1 MANVGFNN
9 FKNMLWGGNT
19 ANFAAVDF
27 DLNTIKATLVD
38 HGVDT
43 PAPTTDEDIA
53 DITAGARI
61 ATATLGTITIGV
73 VANGTL
79 DAADTV
85 FSLVSGASVE
95 SFIVWKDTGV
105 EATSPLCLFFD
116 TATGLP
122 VTPNGGD
129 ITIQWNASGIAD
141 I

>member
-1 MANVGFNN
+1 MANGAFNN
-9 FKNMLWGGNT
+9 YKNVLWGGNT
-19 ANFAAVDF
+19 ANFAMVDF
-27 DLNTIKATLVD
+27 DLDTIKATLVD

-43 PAPTTDEDIA
+43 PVQATDEDIA

-61 ATATLGTITIGV
+61 ATATLGTKTIGV
-73 VANGTL
+73 VANGTI
-79 DAADTV
+79 DAVDTV
-85 FSLVSGASVE
+85 FAAVSGASVE
-95 SFIVWKDTGV
+95 SFVVWKDTTV
-105 EATSPLCLFFD
+105 EATSPLMFQFD